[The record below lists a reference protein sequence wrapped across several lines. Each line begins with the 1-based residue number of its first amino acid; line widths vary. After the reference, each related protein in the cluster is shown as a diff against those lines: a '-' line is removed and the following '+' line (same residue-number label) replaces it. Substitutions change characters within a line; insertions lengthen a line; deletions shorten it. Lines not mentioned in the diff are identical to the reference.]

1 MLRNLGLCKFF
12 LKNHREGEKIILVI
26 IKLLNKANEC
36 IETDFAGR
44 VSLWRNLKKLM
55 AGQTSFVTK
64 SGHLQTFIEKSL
76 RERANHFGDY

>member
-1 MLRNLGLCKFF
+1 M
-12 LKNHREGEKIILVI
+12 I

-44 VSLWRNLKKLM
+44 ASLWRNLKKLM

-64 SGHLQTFIEKSL
+64 IGPLQNFIERSP
-76 RERANHFGDY
+76 RWRANPFSEY